1 MRYALWVTRYAWCV
15 ERWLQPAGPPDS
27 SGFFESTNIRPECWA
42 IYSQT
47 RRLWLR
53 YLKNRLKTVVLLLRQ
68 AQDRLVNSA
77 FRNPIPVIPAPA
89 EKKNQE
95 ELRFFLTPF
104 FMINKVRL
112 SRVLPP
118 EEVVEYLLVGKKT
131 SFYPCVVNLNV
142 RRRLTVK
149 GELPC
154 NLFLKQEILLLN
166 LLSAAMRPKS
176 VYIFQIS
183 NSTDT
188 KRKIHI
194 SCISHFA

>member
-1 MRYALWVTRYAWCV
+1 MRYALWVMRYAWCV
-15 ERWLQPAGPPDS
+15 ERWLQQAGPPDS
-27 SGFFESTNIRPECWA
+27 SGFFRVPTFAPNVKYYTTDEASVITISKKPF
-42 IYSQT
+42 
-47 RRLWLR
+47 
-53 YLKNRLKTVVLLLRQ
+53 KNGG
-68 AQDRLVNSA
+68 
-77 FRNPIPVIPAPA
+77 PAPSPSSGQA
-89 EKKNQE
+89 CKFSVPQPNTCHSGAGRKKNQE